1 MVPYI
6 VGWILAIVVFVI
18 VEAMT
23 VNLVSIWFMGGAL
36 AAMIAAMCS
45 LGFVWQLSLF
55 VAVSGVLLV
64 LFRPILRKKLT
75 PKRTRTN
82 ADRLIGREALV
93 TEPIDDLRATGAV
106 RIDGVLWTAR
116 SETGANIPVD
126 AVVTITRIE
135 GAKLFVRPVEVPV
148 ETL

>member
-1 MVPYI
+1 
-6 VGWILAIVVFVI
+6 
-18 VEAMT
+18 
-23 VNLVSIWFMGGAL
+23 
-36 AAMIAAMCS
+36 MIAAMCG
-45 LGFVWQLSLF
+45 LGFVWQFGLF
-55 VAVSGVLLV
+55 VAVSALL
-64 LFRPILRKKLT
+64 LAIFRPILRKKLT
-75 PKRTRTN
+75 PKHTRTN

-106 RIDGVLWTAR
+106 RVDGVLWTAR
-116 SETGANIPVD
+116 SETGANIPEN

>member
-93 TEPIDDLRATGAV
+93 TEPIDDLRATGAI

-116 SETGANIPVD
+116 SETGVNIPAD
-126 AVVTITRIE
+126 TVVTVTRIE
-135 GAKLFVRPVEVPV
+135 GAKLFVRPMEAPA
-148 ETL
+148 EA